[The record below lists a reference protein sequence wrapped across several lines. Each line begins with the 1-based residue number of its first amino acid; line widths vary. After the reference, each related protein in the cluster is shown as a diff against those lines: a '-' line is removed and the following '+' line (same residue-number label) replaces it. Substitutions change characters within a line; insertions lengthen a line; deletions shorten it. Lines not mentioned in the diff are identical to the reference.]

1 MIIKLA
7 YKPLIGQL
15 FALFARRIPSET
27 YPVLLAAIASAFKH
41 LLLSETEEEVEMVN
55 KTWTTLCASV
65 AKCDA
70 ETRRSAAE
78 TWSPVIRRL
87 NNENRHECIQHVL
100 SSNTDVA
107 DAVAW
112 ALVSS
117 AKVGLSRE
125 CIYRSLTSRSRA
137 WHKSS

>member
-15 FALFARRIPSET
+15 FALFARCVPSET
-27 YPVLLAAIASAFKH
+27 YPILLAAITSVFKH
-41 LLLSETEEEVEMVN
+41 LLLSETEEEMEMVD
-55 KTWTTLCASV
+55 KTWTMLCASV
-65 AKCDA
+65 AKGDA

-87 NNENRHECIQHVL
+87 TNENHRGCIQHML
-100 SSNTDVA
+100 TSNADVA
-107 DAVAW
+107 DVVAW

-117 AKVGLSRE
+117 AKVGHLSQGVS
-125 CIYRSLTSRSRA
+125 IA
-137 WHKSS
+137 H